1 MADEKTKQII
11 KHNIAFLARFRVESK
26 KVVAPFQIVPHPQN
40 RGGDPVKSL
49 RTQKIIYDIMKDGY
63 DPIDANSN
71 GVLVEKKAR
80 GGGGQQQSHP
90 RLLCEEDHGRSGHGP
105 A

>member
-1 MADEKTKQII
+1 MADDNNKII
-11 KHNIAFLARFRVESK
+11 KRSIAYRARFRVESK

-49 RTQKIIYDIMKDGY
+49 RTQQIIYDILKDGY

-71 GVLVEKKAR
+71 GVLVEEKPAVAGGSHKVMQDNFAR
-80 GGGGQQQSHP
+80 
-90 RLLCEEDHGRSGHGP
+90 
-105 A
+105 